1 MQTKNASARFACPK
15 CGKSVKAP
23 AKFLGRRVK
32 CPKCDQPF
40 LLDPSDEIVDAELVA
55 SPPADTN
62 VMARIAPSQLQVKNE
77 SLILYATLAI
87 AAFLFVVI
95 SLSTAFIFLILA
107 AIIYFGVLSHEN
119 KLESTAMRVSPANNP
134 RLDELF
140 KTASLRL
147 GVPAPKLFTIQDNE
161 LNAYAIGF
169 HSPGTVVLHSALLE
183 KMTKDEL
190 MFIIGHE
197 LTHLKC
203 GHCKFL
209 VFTDATIGSAVNQL
223 AATILDLIF
232 LNWSRKAE
240 FTCDRG
246 GVIACKNPQAAM
258 TALAKLECSDMKTV
272 AEEVEKAKQGRQQLN
287 NVLSTHPEIKNR
299 ILAIWDYCQTE
310 DFRYFSSL
318 AR

>member
-1 MQTKNASARFACPK
+1 MSTKIGAARFACPS

-23 AKFLGRRVK
+23 SKLFGKRVK
-32 CPKCDQPF
+32 CPKCSQPF
-40 LLDPSDEIVDAELVA
+40 LLDPNDEVIDAKLVTSFA
-55 SPPADTN
+55 PEAN
-62 VMARIAPSQLQVKNE
+62 AMARIAPSQLQVKNE

-87 AAFLFVVI
+87 AAFLFVVV
-95 SLSTAFIFLILA
+95 SLSTAFVFLILA
-107 AIIYFGVLSHEN
+107 AIIYFGVLGHEK
-119 KLESTAMRVSPANNP
+119 KLESTANRISPANNP
-134 RLDELF
+134 RLHELF
-140 KTASLRL
+140 NTASLRL
-147 GVPAPKLFTIQDNE
+147 GVPAPKLFTIHDNE

-209 VFTDATIGSAVNQL
+209 VFTNATIGSAINQL
-223 AATILDLIF
+223 AATVLDLIF

-258 TALAKLECSDMKTV
+258 TALAKLECADKETV

-299 ILAIWDYCQTE
+299 ILAIWDYSQTE

-318 AR
+318 AS